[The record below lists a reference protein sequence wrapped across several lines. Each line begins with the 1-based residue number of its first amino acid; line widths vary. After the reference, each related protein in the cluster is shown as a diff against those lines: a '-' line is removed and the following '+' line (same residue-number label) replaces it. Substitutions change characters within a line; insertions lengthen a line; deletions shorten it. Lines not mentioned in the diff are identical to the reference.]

1 MNTVT
6 RLPVVRMGDAAA
18 IRIPQIWLD
27 RLSPDH
33 EVEIIMEEDRL
44 IIRPARRP
52 DAAYQPVSKDNHPPT
67 PRVSADPVRED
78 DVWDV

>member
-6 RLPVVRMGDAAA
+6 RLPVIQIGDAAA

-33 EVEIIMEEDRL
+33 EVEIVMEEDRL

-52 DAAYQPVSKDNHPPT
+52 DAPYQPVSQANHPPAL
-67 PRVSADPVRED
+67 RVSEDSVRED
-78 DVWDV
+78 DAWDL